1 MWKNCY
7 MASSNLTD
15 AYYTVPVAPHHRK
28 YLQFM
33 WRGKLFQY
41 TCLPNGLS
49 SASRY
54 FTKPVYGILRSQGH
68 LNVGYTDDSYL
79 QGSSVLDRSQN
90 ILATNCL
97 FENLGFV
104 INKEKSV
111 LQHVITLFSL
121 VLYWTPHSWEYIS
134 CQIKHWDR
142 VVSACQMLVSRGYVP
157 IREVAQVTGLLVS
170 SLPAVQYGHLFYR
183 NIEIDKNEALHM
195 NKGNF
200 EALMQLSPESR
211 KDLSWWVRN
220 LPQAYKQIDLSNPD
234 VELTTDA
241 SK

>member
-1 MWKNCY
+1 

-111 LQHVITLFSL
+111 LQPCHKHVFLGFILDSTLMRVYLMPDKTLRQSCFSL
-121 VLYWTPHSWEYIS
+121 
-134 CQIKHWDR
+134 
-142 VVSACQMLVSRGYVP
+142 
-157 IREVAQVTGLLVS
+157 
-170 SLPAVQYGHLFYR
+170 
-183 NIEIDKNEALHM
+183 
-195 NKGNF
+195 
-200 EALMQLSPESR
+200 
-211 KDLSWWVRN
+211 
-220 LPQAYKQIDLSNPD
+220 PD
-234 VELTTDA
+234 V
-241 SK
+241 SKQGLCSH

>member
-1 MWKNCY
+1 
-7 MASSNLTD
+7 
-15 AYYTVPVAPHHRK
+15 
-28 YLQFM
+28 
-33 WRGKLFQY
+33 
-41 TCLPNGLS
+41 
-49 SASRY
+49 
-54 FTKPVYGILRSQGH
+54 
-68 LNVGYTDDSYL
+68 
-79 QGSSVLDRSQN
+79 
-90 ILATNCL
+90 
-97 FENLGFV
+97 
-104 INKEKSV
+104 
-111 LQHVITLFSL
+111 
-121 VLYWTPHSWEYIS
+121 
-134 CQIKHWDR
+134 
-142 VVSACQMLVSRGYVP
+142 MLVSRGYVP

-200 EALMQLSPESR
+200 EVLMQLSPESR